1 MHAYIW
7 EYKHILHSVYYIANN
22 QQTSQTL
29 CGTKQTNQHSALNS
43 PEKNGIITQF
53 ATLCC
58 HFAIRLTFIQNCT
71 FPSPYLTSIRNCVR
85 SDNVFRLWLDRSQWL
100 KLHVARP
107 LQFFI
112 INLDSGFRSKK
123 KKTKTVA
130 LDFISLFWFI
140 WLGFEVPF
148 YFYFR
153 YSLWYRCHQREW
165 TCEWVSA
172 FAATIQNKRYNGGV
186 SLEAI
191 TFHFS
196 YFVILKWLL
205 R

>member
-58 HFAIRLTFIQNCT
+58 YFAIRLTFIQNCT

-123 KKTKTVA
+123 KKPKRWRWILFLFFDSSGWASKFRFIFIFVTHCGTVV
-130 LDFISLFWFI
+130 IN
-140 WLGFEVPF
+140 
-148 YFYFR
+148 
-153 YSLWYRCHQREW
+153 
-165 TCEWVSA
+165 VSEL
-172 FAATIQNKRYNGGV
+172 V
-186 SLEAI
+186 SG
-191 TFHFS
+191 
-196 YFVILKWLL
+196 
-205 R
+205 